1 MSLYLKY
8 QNYDG
13 GKMKINYI
21 CEWEKDKTLTWSGT
35 TYSLYKALGKRCF
48 INDYDIALNWFE
60 KKLAKLFQ
68 IRLIGN
74 KIETNKISS
83 KLEKKLHENKT
94 KKMNLQ
100 TEEYTLQIGDYLVV
114 NENSYVYQDLSID
127 SLIYYKS
134 KNINLFQ
141 YSGFQ
146 YATDKDLEKRR
157 AMQYE
162 VYKNS
167 KGIFTMSKWL
177 RDNLIN
183 YTGIE
188 ENKVHHVGAGINIDV
203 KQIKHLPKN
212 NNKILFIGRDFYR
225 KGGDLVYN
233 AFNILKQEYN
243 KDAELYIIGPKE
255 WPLENKAEG
264 VEFLGDISYDELI
277 YYFNKCDI
285 FCMPSRFEA
294 YGLVFIEALVY
305 GLPCIARNEFA
316 MKEFIKDGYN
326 GYLID
331 EDNENELAIKMNN
344 LLNNSEI
351 KQNVLDK
358 REEYIKEYSWD
369 TVANR
374 IISIMKK
381 SK

>member
-1 MSLYLKY
+1 
-8 QNYDG
+8 
-13 GKMKINYI
+13 MKINYI